1 MKINPCVIGLGYVGL
16 PLALEISKKYKT
28 IGFDINKERIIT
40 LKKNIDFNNDLKK
53 KNFSRKKIIFTN
65 RLHEIRN
72 CNFYI
77 ITVPTPV
84 YKNKTPNLKLLELS
98 IRNLSKIIKKNDIII
113 IESTVYPGVTEK
125 LTGYIENKT
134 KLIENKDF
142 FIGYSPERI
151 NPGDKKNTLK
161 KIDKI
166 LALNAK
172 NKEAKIKISKG
183 DQELSG
189 VIDNE
194 AVLAIIFP
202 L

>member
-1 MKINPCVIGLGYVGL
+1 M
-16 PLALEISKKYKT
+16 
-28 IGFDINKERIIT
+28 
-40 LKKNIDFNNDLKK
+40 KK
-53 KNFSRKKIIFTN
+53 KNFLRKKITFTN
-65 RLHEIRN
+65 RLYEIRN

-77 ITVPTPV
+77 ISVPTPV
-84 YKNKTPNLKLLELS
+84 YKNKTPNLKLLGLS

-125 LTGYIENKT
+125 LTRYIENKT

-166 LALNAK
+166 LALKVK
-172 NKEAKIKISKG
+172 NKEARIKISKVYG
-183 DQELSG
+183 CISKSLIYTFDRCSG
-189 VIDNE
+189 SQNHRGG
-194 AVLAIIFP
+194 LRNGSQTAIP
-202 L
+202 N